1 MENRIKYLELQKL
14 AFMSDSNEIYI
25 KGDVMNGLLSYP
37 SEFRVDNSQ
46 INRILNK
53 IQAQNPNDEIGELLM
68 SEKLPNGDL
77 YYSMNFDGKS
87 ALIELYE
94 LEQVHRCIQIRA

>member
-1 MENRIKYLELQKL
+1 MENRVKYLELQKL
-14 AFMSDSNEIYI
+14 AFMTDSNEICI
-25 KGDVMNGLLSYP
+25 KGDVINGLLSYP
-37 SEFRVDNSQ
+37 SEFRVDSSQ

-53 IQAQNPNDEIGELLM
+53 IQAQNPDEEIGELLI

-77 YYSMNFDGKS
+77 YYSMNFEGKT
-87 ALIELYE
+87 AIIELHE